1 MAINSKDQARPMPI
15 PNGRESVE
23 DMSTPSQAI
32 GPEPTDNMQEPTNE
46 EMAQVDFL
54 LGSIKDFIWDEGYD
68 QLIQRMETNKGD
80 LSKEIGDI
88 AGELVNE
95 EVKAAEQ
102 TGTKISRNILLGIG
116 SEVINELAEVA
127 VHEKLIELKGD
138 KRTQDFQ
145 GEALYHAINKYGELG
160 DVGVNPVDS
169 INQLQTILK
178 GQAPESE
185 IVAKMGVQVPQD
197 APQDEIL
204 MEETVSG

>member
-1 MAINSKDQARPMPI
+1 MAINSKEQVRPMPI
-15 PNGRESVE
+15 PSGRESVK
-23 DMSTPSQAI
+23 DMSTPSAAI
-32 GPEPTDNMQEPTNE
+32 GPEAADKMQEPNNE

-68 QLIQRMETNKGD
+68 QIIQRMESNKGD
-80 LSKEIGDI
+80 LSKEVGDI

-102 TGTKISRNILLGIG
+102 TGTKVSRNILLGVG

-127 VHEKLIELKGD
+127 VHEKVIELNDD
-138 KRTQDFQ
+138 KRVQDFQ

-160 DVGVNPVDS
+160 DTGVNPVDS

-185 IVAKMGVQVPQD
+185 I
-197 APQDEIL
+197 

>member
-32 GPEPTDNMQEPTNE
+32 GPEVADNMQEPTNE

-95 EVKAAEQ
+95 EV
-102 TGTKISRNILLGIG
+102 
-116 SEVINELAEVA
+116 
-127 VHEKLIELKGD
+127 
-138 KRTQDFQ
+138 
-145 GEALYHAINKYGELG
+145 
-160 DVGVNPVDS
+160 
-169 INQLQTILK
+169 
-178 GQAPESE
+178 
-185 IVAKMGVQVPQD
+185 
-197 APQDEIL
+197 
-204 MEETVSG
+204 

>member
-116 SEVINELAEVA
+116 AEVINELAEVA
-127 VHEKLIELKGD
+127 VHEKLIELRGD
-138 KRTQDFQ
+138 KRVQDFQ

-204 MEETVSG
+204 MEETVSV

>member
-88 AGELVNE
+88 AGEMDNE

>member
-127 VHEKLIELKGD
+127 VHEKLIELRGD

>member
-15 PNGRESVE
+15 PNGREPVE

-32 GPEPTDNMQEPTNE
+32 SPEPTDNMQEPTNE

-102 TGTKISRNILLGIG
+102 TGTQISRNILLGVG

-138 KRTQDFQ
+138 KRVQDFQ
-145 GEALYHAINKYGELG
+145 GEALYHPINK
-160 DVGVNPVDS
+160 
-169 INQLQTILK
+169 
-178 GQAPESE
+178 
-185 IVAKMGVQVPQD
+185 
-197 APQDEIL
+197 
-204 MEETVSG
+204 

>member
-32 GPEPTDNMQEPTNE
+32 GPEVADNMQEPTNE